1 MADNVVSKLKDA
13 LEGILGD
20 RKTLVRI
27 ISIVLILLVAVILRI
42 HDESK
47 ADITIETEDAAN
59 EVEYSEEDKREDAVP
74 LQVLFVDI
82 GGAVEN
88 PGVYEVAKD
97 TRLFEVIEMAGGL
110 TEDADADRVN
120 RASFVED
127 GQKII
132 IPEKGSDIA
141 GDPASASAAPGD
153 SGSGLININTA
164 TADELKTLSGIG
176 DVTAEKII
184 EYRSSKSFKSK
195 EDIMSV
201 DGIGSKTY
209 EKIKDR
215 ITV

>member
-1 MADNVVSKLKDA
+1 MADNVVSKIKDA

-97 TRLFEVIEMAGGL
+97 TRLFEVIDMAGGL

>member
-59 EVEYSEEDKREDAVP
+59 EVDYSEEDKREDAVP

-153 SGSGLININTA
+153 SGIGLININTA

>member
-1 MADNVVSKLKDA
+1 MADNVVGRIRDA
-13 LEGILGD
+13 LESMLGD
-20 RKTLVRI
+20 KKTLI
-27 ISIVLILLVAVILRI
+27 KIASIVVILLIALILRI

-47 ADITIETEDAAN
+47 ADITIETEGREN
-59 EVEYSEEDKREDAVP
+59 EVEYSEEESVP
-74 LQVLFVDI
+74 LQVIFVDI
-82 GGAVEN
+82 GGAVEK
-88 PGVYEVAKD
+88 PGVYEVTKD
-97 TRLFEVIEMAGGL
+97 TRLFEVVDMAGGL
-110 TEDADADRVN
+110 TEDADADQVN
-120 RASFVED
+120 QASFVED

-132 IPEKGSDIA
+132 IPEKGSTGS
-141 GDPASASAAPGD
+141 GDTASAAVIPAD
-153 SGSGLININTA
+153 ANNGLININTA
-164 TADELKTLSGIG
+164 SADELKTLSGIG